1 MSDHEQ
7 EQEKRIH
14 APLEAHRQWVADCNP
29 REPIDS
35 SDPRYF
41 DFGRPAAEDATL
53 LLRGD
58 YRIESLLDSVDLMT
72 ESCQLF
78 SGFRG
83 TGKSTEL
90 RRLAREL
97 EERGY
102 AVLLVDAEDYHGLH
116 HELNIED
123 LLVIIAGA
131 FGDATGE
138 RLGKDV
144 ITPSYWQ
151 RLLDFLKQEVRVSEA
166 KLPLGIGSLKIGVK
180 DDLPFWAE
188 LRQHLSRSRQELRD
202 HAHKFA
208 RSCVQRIQRAEPES
222 RGVIFIVDSLEK
234 LEAPL
239 GKFREFMASVL
250 HVFGGNARHLRLPDC
265 HCVYSVPPYVQLVS
279 PLLAEHYDRVG
290 YILPA
295 VKVRQRGI
303 TVARHEPGIEAL
315 IGLVER
321 RIPVDQVFGGHRD
334 RLVKLVEYT
343 GGHVRLL
350 IAFLREL
357 LLQAN
362 TYGLPPSDE
371 DVERVVQQHRERA
384 RMKVGGTPGALIL
397 ERIAREGTI
406 EEIPEDLHHKVADFM
421 DSHLVLCYR
430 NADDWYQVH
439 PLVHEFVLELAAE
452 AKDEPT

>member
-7 EQEKRIH
+7 KQTERIH
-14 APLEAHRQWVADCNP
+14 VPLEALRQWVADCNP

-41 DFGRPAAEDATL
+41 DFGRVPAEDAT

-90 RRLAREL
+90 RRLAREF
-97 EERGY
+97 EQRGY
-102 AVLLVDAEDYHGLH
+102 AVLLVDAEDYHDLH
-116 HELNIED
+116 RELVIED
-123 LLVIIAGA
+123 LLVIVAGA

-144 ITPSYWQ
+144 VTRSYWQ
-151 RLLDFLKQEVRVSEA
+151 RFLDFLKQEVKVSEA
-166 KLPLGIGSLKIGVK
+166 KLRVGIANLKVNIRH
-180 DDLPFWAE
+180 DQPMWRE
-188 LRQHLSRSRQELRD
+188 LRKDLHDHLAKLQEDVHGFIRGCVRD
-202 HAHKFA
+202 L
-208 RSCVQRIQRAEPES
+208 QRAEPKI
-222 RGVIFIVDSLEK
+222 RGVVFIVDSLEK
-234 LEAPL
+234 LEPPL
-239 GKFREFMASVL
+239 GRFREFMASVL
-250 HVFGGNARHLRLPDC
+250 HVFSAHGPGLRLPDC

-321 RIPVDQVFGGHRD
+321 RIPVDQVFGRHRD

-350 IAFLREL
+350 ITFLREL
-357 LLQAN
+357 LTQAN
-362 TYGLPPSDE
+362 SYGLPPSDE
-371 DVERVVQQHRERA
+371 DVERVIQKQREPA
-384 RMKVGGTPGALIL
+384 RMKVGGVPGALIL
-397 ERIAREGTI
+397 ERIAREGRI
-406 EEIPEDLHHKVADFM
+406 EKIPENLHHQVAGFM
-421 DSHLVLCYR
+421 DSRLVLCYR